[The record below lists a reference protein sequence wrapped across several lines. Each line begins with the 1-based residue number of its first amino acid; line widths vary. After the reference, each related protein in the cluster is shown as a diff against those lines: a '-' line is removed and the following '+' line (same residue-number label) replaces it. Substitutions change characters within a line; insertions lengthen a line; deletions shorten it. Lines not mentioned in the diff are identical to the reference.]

1 MININFSSLIGQIIG
16 GILDLWPLIL
26 IILGI
31 NIIFKKESLNSILW
45 LLFLLVLVVYSLF
58 VIQDDNLSRPF
69 NIVDQGFNNSI
80 GEEIVTMDMDDSVE
94 KGRLHLDIGATNF
107 QVNFTDDYLI
117 NLVQDGS
124 FDYRTDNKEG
134 IENIFLS
141 NESNFLKRNTSRRF
155 QIDLNKDIPWDFHM
169 DIGAGSGE
177 LNLQEIRV
185 EEIDLDMGAG
195 NLEIFFGDKGE
206 KIFIDVDAGASKIR
220 FKIPKDVG
228 LKIDYQGGL
237 NSTNFDDLAL
247 INLGNGSY
255 ISEDFNSSTTKFE
268 IDLDMGVGS
277 FYIDLY

>member
-1 MININFSSLIGQIIG
+1 
-16 GILDLWPLIL
+16 
-26 IILGI
+26 
-31 NIIFKKESLNSILW
+31 
-45 LLFLLVLVVYSLF
+45 
-58 VIQDDNLSRPF
+58 
-69 NIVDQGFNNSI
+69 
-80 GEEIVTMDMDDSVE
+80 MDMDDSVE

-195 NLEIFFGDKGE
+195 NLEMFFGDKGE
-206 KIFIDVDAGASKIR
+206 KTFIDIDAGASKIR
-220 FKIPKDVG
+220 FNIPKGLG

-255 ISEDFNSSTTKFE
+255 VSEDFNSSTTKIE